1 MSNYINCYNQN
12 LAYQLIC
19 PGEFSDM
26 ARSQGACGHQ
36 EAIQTGWH
44 AHRKA
49 K

>member
-12 LAYQLIC
+12 LAYQLIR

-26 ARSQGACGHQ
+26 DPSQGACGHQ

-44 AHRKA
+44 APRKA

>member
-1 MSNYINCYNQN
+1 MSNCINCYNQN

-19 PGEFSDM
+19 LGEFSDM
-26 ARSQGACGHQ
+26 AHSQGACGHQ
-36 EAIQTGWH
+36 EAIQTGLH